1 MYLTILK
8 SKLHRATVTEANL
21 NYTGSITIDRDLM
34 DTAGIVVHEKVQVVS
49 NNNGA
54 RFETYVIEGKR
65 GSGTICLNG
74 AAARLVQPGDTVIIM
89 AYAHMTPEEAAN
101 YKPSVLLLGDN
112 NRVLR
117 KITETAGQAV
127 DSFF

>member
-1 MYLTILK
+1 MLK

-21 NYTGSITIDRDLM
+21 NYTGSVTIDRDLI
-34 DTAGIVVHEKVQVVS
+34 DAAGIFVNEKVQIVN

-74 AAARLVQPGDTVIIM
+74 AAARLVQPGDKVIIM
-89 AYAHMTPEEAAN
+89 AYAHITPEEAVN
-101 YKPSVLLLGDN
+101 YKPTVLLLGDN
-112 NRVLR
+112 NQILE
-117 KITETAGQAV
+117 KITESARQTI
-127 DSFF
+127 D

>member
-1 MYLTILK
+1 MFLTILK

-21 NYTGSITIDRDLM
+21 NYTGSVTIDRDLI
-34 DTAGIVVHEKVQVVS
+34 DAAGIVVHEKVQVVN

-74 AAARLVQPGDTVIIM
+74 AAARLVQPGDKVIIM

-101 YKPSVLLLGDN
+101 YKPTVLLLGDN
-112 NRVLR
+112 NQILK
-117 KITETAGQAV
+117 KITETAGQTV
-127 DSFF
+127 DSLF

>member
-21 NYTGSITIDRDLM
+21 NYTGSVTIDRDLI
-34 DTAGIVVHEKVQVVS
+34 DAAEIFVNEKVQIVN

-74 AAARLVQPGDTVIIM
+74 AAARLVQPGDKVIIM

-101 YKPSVLLLGDN
+101 HKPTVLLLGDN
-112 NRVLR
+112 NQVLR
-117 KITETAGQAV
+117 KITETARQTV
-127 DSFF
+127 D

>member
-1 MYLTILK
+1 MFLTILK

-21 NYTGSITIDRDLM
+21 NYTGSVTIDRDLL
-34 DTAGIVVHEKVQVVS
+34 DAAGIVVHEKVQVVN

-74 AAARLVQPGDTVIIM
+74 AAARLVQPGDKVIIM

-101 YKPSVLLLGDN
+101 YKPTVLLLGDN
-112 NRVLR
+112 NQTLK
-117 KITETAGQAV
+117 KITETAGQTV
-127 DSFF
+127 DSLF